1 MIDEDRKEL
10 INFLITK
17 IFCVSQNV
25 YSMTA
30 LNNDYLIVIELLS
43 REESDRNMLIN
54 AFESLFRGK
63 SSFAPQAFENVE
75 KVVRKV
81 YDSYMPKSN
90 EQPLDSLNF
99 SGFQKLRSIT
109 SNYFR

>member
-1 MIDEDRKEL
+1 MIDEDRREL
-10 INFLITK
+10 VNFLITK

-30 LNNDYLIVIELLS
+30 LNNDYLLVIELLS

-81 YDSYMPKSN
+81 YDSYLPKSN

-99 SGFQKLRSIT
+99 SGF
-109 SNYFR
+109 